1 MTGLLIDPG
10 FLGTGATFRSDVTL
24 ILILVTA
31 VLFTIGWRLA
41 VRKRYEPHRW
51 MQTSAAILNS
61 IVVLFTM
68 ISSFLIHILPGI
80 PEKLNQGDY
89 TITTIHAFVGM
100 VGLMLGVFVVLRANK
115 LVPKAL
121 RFRNYK
127 LFMRISYCLYMLA
140 TLLGVV
146 VYIVVYVYGV

>member
-1 MTGLLIDPG
+1 MTGFLIGPG

-31 VLFTIGWRLA
+31 ALFTFGWRLA

-51 MQTSAAILNS
+51 MQTLAAILNTT
-61 IVVLFTM
+61 VVLITM

-80 PEKLNQGDY
+80 PQKLNTGDY
-89 TITTIHAFVGM
+89 AVTTVHALVGM
-100 VGLMLGVFVVLRANK
+100 VGLVVGVFVVLRANK

-146 VYIVVYVYGV
+146 VYFIVYVYGV